1 MKLKTLLTVL
11 IDTQMINICVRDN
24 DDFEIVGRL
33 RSIPEK
39 LLVPLWSD
47 GVAEIFTDDEETLI
61 VVLKGDDEDDESLT
75 S

>member
-1 MKLKTLLTVL
+1 MKLKALINVLT
-11 IDTQMINICVRDN
+11 DTQMINICVRDN
-24 DDFEIVGRL
+24 DDFEIAGRL
-33 RSIPEK
+33 GNIPEK

-47 GVAEIFTDDEETLI
+47 DVAGIFTDDEETLI